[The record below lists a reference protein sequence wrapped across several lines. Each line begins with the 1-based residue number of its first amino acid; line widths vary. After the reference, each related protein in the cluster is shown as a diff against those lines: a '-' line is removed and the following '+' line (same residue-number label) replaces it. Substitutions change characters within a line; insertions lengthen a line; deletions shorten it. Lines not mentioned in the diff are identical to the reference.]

1 MRIRTMA
8 ITVMIAGTLAAST
21 GLAGAAQAS
30 GSVDPGTGWN
40 EIYLPFDNGRANT
53 MCVDDPGG
61 SRSAGTLLQFFH
73 CHGYA
78 SNGSP
83 QRWQFLLGG
92 AVTGVGAYYRI
103 RNTGSGMCIGFG
115 NGVEA
120 SRTDLV
126 LENCDSAPS
135 WLLFQNPG
143 SGAAYFGLVA
153 LNTNICMAAGGL
165 DDSNGTLL
173 MGITCSA
180 PGDAAQILS
189 LG

>member
-1 MRIRTMA
+1 M
-8 ITVMIAGTLAAST
+8 
-21 GLAGAAQAS
+21 AGAAQAAS
-30 GSVDPGTGWN
+30 SVDPGSGWN
-40 EIYLPFDNGRANT
+40 EIYLPFDNGKANT

-83 QRWQFLLGG
+83 QRWQFIIGG
-92 AVTGVGAYYRI
+92 AVQGVGDYYEI
-103 RNTGSGMCIGFG
+103 KNTGSGMCIGFAG
-115 NGVEA
+115 NVEA

-126 LENCDSAPS
+126 LENCVNAPG

-143 SGAAYFGLVA
+143 SGVANFGLSAVG
-153 LNTNICMAAGGL
+153 TNICMAAGGL
-165 DDSNGTLL
+165 SDDNGTRL